1 MQTENKPKLTFTS
14 YQKFLMVI
22 LALLQFTIILDFMV
36 ISPLGDILI
45 KDLGISTSQF
55 GIVVSSYAFSAG
67 GAGILAAGFA
77 DKFDRKKLLMFFY
90 TGFILGTLICGL
102 SNDYTL
108 LLVART
114 VTGLFGGVIGSISL
128 AIITDVFEVQ
138 QRGRVMGVVQMA
150 FAVSQIMGIPI
161 GIFLANHYGWH
172 STFLMIVILA
182 IFILIAVFTK
192 MQAIN
197 AHLKIQR
204 EQNAFQ
210 HLLNTIKNPR
220 YQTGFMAIMFLAI
233 GGYMLMP
240 FTSTFLINNVGITK
254 SELPL
259 VFMFTGVS
267 SMIVMPLIGRLS
279 DKVDKFKIFLVGSIL
294 AVIMVNVYTHLPH
307 VPLWEVIVVNVILF
321 AGIMSRAIP
330 VSSLNTSVPAAQ
342 DRGAFMSINSSL
354 QQIAGG
360 IGAVIAGFVV
370 HQETKQSPIENF
382 DLLGY
387 VVSTIILLCIW
398 FVFRVSKMVKASDAA
413 NNPGK

>member
-1 MQTENKPKLTFTS
+1 
-14 YQKFLMVI
+14 MVI

-172 STFLMIVILA
+172 STFLMIVVLA

-192 MQAIN
+192 MQAID

-204 EQNAFQ
+204 EHNAFQ

-279 DKVDKFKIFLVGSIL
+279 DKVDKFKIFLVGSLL

-307 VPLWEVIVVNVILF
+307 IPLWEVIVVNVILF

-398 FVFRVSKMVKASDAA
+398 FVYRVSRMVKQTETV
-413 NNPGK
+413 PQTTI

>member
-1 MQTENKPKLTFTS
+1 
-14 YQKFLMVI
+14 MVI
-22 LALLQFTIILDFMV
+22 LALLQFTIILDFMI

-102 SNDYTL
+102 SNNYTL

-150 FAVSQIMGIPI
+150 FAVSQIAGIPI
-161 GIFLANHYGWH
+161 GIYLANSFGWH
-172 STFLMIVILA
+172 STFLMIVLLA
-182 IFILIAVFTK
+182 IFILVAVFTRMK
-192 MQAIN
+192 PID
-197 AHLKIQR
+197 AHLQIQR
-204 EQNAFQ
+204 EHNAFK

-220 YQTGFMAIMFLAI
+220 YQTGFLAIMFLAI

-240 FTSTFLINNVGITK
+240 FTSAFLINNVGITK
-254 SELPL
+254 NELPL

-279 DKVDKFKIFLVGSIL
+279 DRIDKFKIFLVGSIL
-294 AVIMVNVYTHLPH
+294 AIIMVNVYTHLPH
-307 VPLWEVIVVNVILF
+307 VPLWEVIVVNVVLF

-387 VVSTIILLCIW
+387 VVSAIILLCIW
-398 FVFRVSKMVKASDAA
+398 FVYRVSEMVKEGEASKQ
-413 NNPGK
+413 PT